1 MTRNLGAANDGSV
14 TILLAAL
21 ALATTSAPTKA
32 SLPGLYEIHQMEMGG
47 GLELNPDG
55 HFRYALSYG
64 AVDEEGQG
72 TWTFDGKTVLLTS
85 SPMPKAPS
93 FELVHDD
100 PAPKG
105 ELYMTLEDP
114 GFQWG
119 HPLEALATEDLKTG
133 FEIGADETGRVDL
146 NGKPAVAAVAPLMPV
161 YGPTGEIFHL
171 APDRGHRLLFR
182 FHANDLGKARFD
194 HQPLAINGN
203 GLTMQRY
210 DAEIRF
216 IRVRP

>member
-1 MTRNLGAANDGSV
+1 MIGLVALLLVAAP
-14 TILLAAL
+14 
-21 ALATTSAPTKA
+21 APTKA
-32 SLPGLYEIHQMEMGG
+32 SLAGQYEVRQMEMAG
-47 GLELNPDG
+47 GLELKRDG
-55 HFRYALSYG
+55 HFRYAFSYG

-72 TWTFDGKTVLLTS
+72 DWAFDGKTVSLTS

-93 FELVHDD
+93 FELVHDE

-119 HPLEALATEDLKTG
+119 HPLEALATEDMKSG
-133 FEIGADETGRVDL
+133 FEIDADDSGRVDL
-146 NGKPAVAAVAPLMPV
+146 TGKPAIAAVAPLMPV

-194 HQPLAINGN
+194 HQPLSISGN
-203 GLTMQRY
+203 GLTLQRY
-210 DAEIRF
+210 DAQIRF

>member
-1 MTRNLGAANDGSV
+1 MIG
-14 TILLAAL
+14 LAAL
-21 ALATTSAPTKA
+21 LMVATPAPTKA
-32 SLPGLYEIHQMEMGG
+32 SLAGQYEVHQMEVGG
-47 GLELNPDG
+47 GLELKRDG

-64 AVDEEGQG
+64 AVDEEGAG
-72 TWTFDGKTVLLTS
+72 DWTFDGKTVQLTS
-85 SPMPKAPS
+85 NPMPKAPS

-100 PAPKG
+100 SAPKG

-119 HPLEALATEDLKTG
+119 HPLEALATEDMKSG
-133 FEIGADETGRVDL
+133 FEIDADDSGRVDL
-146 NGKPAVAAVAPLMPV
+146 SGKPAIAAIAPLMPV

-194 HQPLAINGN
+194 RQPLSISGN
-203 GLTMQRY
+203 GLTLQRY